1 MILKNYMK
9 LVESSLYEGGKGSNV
24 YDDMFREYM
33 TDNKLYSTIKKNI
46 SWAKQTLKKTDR
58 IVWFLRWYRIYIVQM
73 LEDTNKAISMS
84 GNLSKPISISHKDNY
99 APLNPAKTENKTNI
113 EIQKLNKKTGRNFY
127 INDMIKNLSSFQI
140 ELQHFLSLP
149 IQQIQ
154 EIKWTT
160 QSPNELISEFKE
172 YENEWKESSNTRN
185 QIKYNAGNEPT
196 KIIDFYNGFA
206 WFDLEKSYCD
216 QESQSMGHCGNS
228 GGRGT
233 IFSLRK
239 FVANSDGK
247 TIWYPVLTFISHDG
261 VLGEMK
267 GRGNDKPSERYHSY
281 IVALL
286 KSDYVEG
293 IKGGGYKPENN
304 FKMSDLSDDE
314 REELIKLKPDLG
326 ELSDMYEK
334 EGMTPRVLNRLESAL
349 DSLYLPTDSLRYI
362 KDENEFIVEE
372 WKDFESFIRNG
383 VYDDDCQKILKIAL
397 GEEEWQE
404 EISTTNINMLF
415 SNTIEQLP
423 DYWKTKIINH
433 YNDEYFYMFKNVLTD
448 MERVKEGVK
457 EEAWKRLYQYACIG
471 WGYKSYHVYDNIPS
485 KYKDVGDDIDEN
497 ELKEF
502 KKFVTNNDNV
512 YLKLTVND
520 ILRYADDDDDDDDTD
535 YSRWDLTD
543 GNGGYDWATIDYENL
558 NERRR
563 EAGLYDNRNNDTL
576 LSGKTTDD
584 SSLVEKYISVL
595 NGNTLGNKIE
605 DPNQNEI
612 NFEESLKRMKKL
624 SRI

>member
-1 MILKNYMK
+1 MC
-9 LVESSLYEGGKGSNV
+9 V
-24 YDDMFREYM
+24 
-33 TDNKLYSTIKKNI
+33 
-46 SWAKQTLKKTDR
+46 
-58 IVWFLRWYRIYIVQM
+58 
-73 LEDTNKAISMS
+73 
-84 GNLSKPISISHKDNY
+84 LS
-99 APLNPAKTENKTNI
+99 
-113 EIQKLNKKTGRNFY
+113 
-127 INDMIKNLSSFQI
+127 
-140 ELQHFLSLP
+140 
-149 IQQIQ
+149 
-154 EIKWTT
+154 
-160 QSPNELISEFKE
+160 
-172 YENEWKESSNTRN
+172 
-185 QIKYNAGNEPT
+185 
-196 KIIDFYNGFA
+196 
-206 WFDLEKSYCD
+206 
-216 QESQSMGHCGNS
+216 
-228 GGRGT
+228 
-233 IFSLRK
+233 
-239 FVANSDGK
+239 V
-247 TIWYPVLTFISHDG
+247 
-261 VLGEMK
+261 
-267 GRGNDKPSERYHSY
+267 
-281 IVALL
+281 
-286 KSDYVEG
+286 
-293 IKGGGYKPENN
+293 
-304 FKMSDLSDDE
+304 DE
-314 REELIKLKPDLG
+314 RDVLIKLKPDLG

-349 DSLYLPTDSLRYI
+349 DSLYLPTNSLRYI

-404 EISTTNINMLF
+404 EISNINMLF

-471 WGYKSYHVYDNIPS
+471 WDYKSYHVYDNIPV
-485 KYKDVGDDIDEN
+485 KYKGKDVGDDYIDEN